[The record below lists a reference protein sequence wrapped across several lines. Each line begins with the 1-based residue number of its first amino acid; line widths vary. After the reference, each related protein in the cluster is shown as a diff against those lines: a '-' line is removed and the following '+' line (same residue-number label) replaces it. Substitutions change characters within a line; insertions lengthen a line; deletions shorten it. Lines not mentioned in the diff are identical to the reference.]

1 VQKIKPPRDVAKSS
15 LISKR
20 VVSSCFAT
28 ALIGWGRATKLLRVL
43 VDEHQGP
50 EATSPGVVTVGWFS
64 RVDRVTLNG
73 ASLNVTGVP
82 SYQTAA
88 KMRDAGLKVQL
99 SQIVPLAVGSP
110 TEENFPDC

>member
-1 VQKIKPPRDVAKSS
+1 M
-15 LISKR
+15 
-20 VVSSCFAT
+20 T
-28 ALIGWGRATKLLRVL
+28 ALHGKAQEQPSMTAIRVSI
-43 VDEHQGP
+43 
-50 EATSPGVVTVGWFS
+50 AIGVVTVGWSS

-73 ASLNVTGVP
+73 ASLNVTEVP

-88 KMRDAGLKVQL
+88 KMRDAGLKVEL